1 MATLSTERSARPLA
15 NPVTNKMI
23 LAGTGL
29 VLVGFLTV
37 HLLGI
42 LSAYAGSGAMNSYVE
57 KLHSLPL
64 LVWLTRIALI
74 VTFTLHIKYAVH
86 VTLANRA
93 ARPIPY
99 AQRNY
104 QKSTVLSRS
113 QIWTGLILAAFLL
126 YHLLHFTFQTLGVS
140 AQLLSTGGPDV
151 YKMLLTG
158 LKNPLSAIIY
168 IAGLIALF
176 FHLSHG
182 IHSAP
187 QTLGLTS
194 RRTLP
199 GLLKA
204 ATVVAALYFIAFV
217 SIPATILAG
226 ILK

>member
-1 MATLSTERSARPLA
+1 MATQSLERSPNSLA

-29 VLVGFLTV
+29 MLLGFLTV
-37 HLLGI
+37 HLFGI
-42 LSAYAGSGAMNSYVE
+42 LSAYVGPGAMNSYVE

-64 LVWLTRIALI
+64 LVWLTRIVLI
-74 VTFTLHIKYAVH
+74 VTFILHIKYAIH
-86 VTLANRA
+86 VTLENRA

-99 AQRNY
+99 AHRNY

-113 QIWTGLILAAFLL
+113 QIWTGLVIVAFLL
-126 YHLLHFTFQTLGVS
+126 YHLLHFTFQALGVS
-140 AQLLSTGGPDV
+140 AQPLSTGGPDV

-158 LKNPLSAIIY
+158 LKSPLSALIY
-168 IAGLIALF
+168 IVGLAAF
-176 FHLSHG
+176 AFHISHG

-204 ATVVAALYFIAFV
+204 AAVVAALYFIAYI